1 MKSIIVIPALNPP
14 DTLLS
19 YVQELKSAGAGPI
32 LIVNDGS
39 SPDKADIFDRLSAL
53 PSCMVLTHSVNLGK
67 GRALKDA
74 FSYILNQET
83 WKGCCVITADSD
95 GQHLP
100 CDILR
105 LEARMQELSA
115 SRQDFL
121 VLGCRNFHQEQ
132 VPFRSRFGNL
142 LTCTLFRL
150 LYGIRVS
157 DTQTGLRGISY
168 GLLSRFCGLSG
179 ERFEYEMNMLAYSAL
194 AKIPVESI
202 EITTVYLDNN
212 SESHFN
218 PIVDSFKIYRILFG
232 TFLKYGLSSLLSA
245 LIDLSVFA
253 FAERLL
259 PLAGSRILAATVIA
273 RVISSLFNYWFN
285 RRLVFGD
292 RGSARSSLP
301 KYYALCAAVML
312 CSAGLVT
319 LFSFL
324 PVPPALIKI
333 VVDSVLYLLNYQ
345 VQRRYIFKYA

>member
-53 PSCMVLTHSVNLGK
+53 PSCTVLTHSVNLGK

-194 AKIPVESI
+194 AKIPV
-202 EITTVYLDNN
+202 
-212 SESHFN
+212 
-218 PIVDSFKIYRILFG
+218 
-232 TFLKYGLSSLLSA
+232 
-245 LIDLSVFA
+245 
-253 FAERLL
+253 
-259 PLAGSRILAATVIA
+259 
-273 RVISSLFNYWFN
+273 
-285 RRLVFGD
+285 
-292 RGSARSSLP
+292 
-301 KYYALCAAVML
+301 
-312 CSAGLVT
+312 
-319 LFSFL
+319 
-324 PVPPALIKI
+324 
-333 VVDSVLYLLNYQ
+333 
-345 VQRRYIFKYA
+345 